1 MLGDFRTL
9 RWGLFE
15 YRVPQ
20 GARVEVWD
28 SGIKAHAIAEDTPE
42 AVAERYGVPTWV
54 VAQLNKLVLD
64 EPIGSGKDIVVPRM
78 VFAPTTASLPKTPV
92 ASADRAIRR

>member
-9 RWGLFE
+9 HWGLFE

-42 AVAERYGVPTWV
+42 AVAERYGVPT
-54 VAQLNKLVLD
+54 
-64 EPIGSGKDIVVPRM
+64 
-78 VFAPTTASLPKTPV
+78 
-92 ASADRAIRR
+92 